1 MNILELLKE
10 PCDKTAKK
18 ELNVFNI
25 LKNKNYF
32 EKPEDSRPS
41 HKALQSTFLL
51 SIKRSQKETHLQE
64 YLSPLFVHTGNTHTH
79 TQKKYFKLKTLSL
92 FDKIPYT
99 FLLIK
104 I

>member
-18 ELNVFNI
+18 ELDVFNI

-64 YLSPLFVHTGNTHTH
+64 YLSPLFVHIGNMHKKKKSILSWKQYLYLIRFPTHS
-79 TQKKYFKLKTLSL
+79 Y
-92 FDKIPYT
+92 
-99 FLLIK
+99 
-104 I
+104 